1 MIRQVLRRRCWVTL
15 GRGSPHQRAQCSEQT
30 GHLRVY
36 STTSRLIVFGI
47 ETSCDDTAIGI
58 VDDERNILGEAAHSQ
73 LARHIEV
80 GGIIP
85 PVARDMHAENIAQV
99 AQDAL
104 KQCPV
109 PLEEMTAIAVTTR
122 PGMALSLRVGFE
134 FARDLARKHR
144 KPLIPVH
151 HMQAHATA
159 VRLKHRVEFP
169 YLVLLASG
177 GHCQLA
183 VVRAIDDFVLLGQT
197 IDDAPGEA
205 LDKVARRLK
214 LHKLPECRLISGGA
228 AIELLARGA
237 NPHAFPFPEPMMDY
251 RSCDFSFSGLKNSVF
266 REITRLE
273 KRHGIE
279 ADALVPELGD
289 ICASV
294 QRVTVQHL
302 VRRTQRALEFCS
314 RRGLLPPLPSDEE
327 GQEATAP
334 PTVVVAGGVAC
345 NGVLRDALAQ
355 MCDHLG
361 ATFVATP
368 AGLCSDNG
376 LMIAWNGLEV
386 YAASPATVVE
396 DLDSFRVERRCP
408 LGKDISQSV
417 AQASIRL
424 QKIKL
429 RFS

>member
-1 MIRQVLRRRCWVTL
+1 MGLD
-15 GRGSPHQRAQCSEQT
+15 
-30 GHLRVY
+30 
-36 STTSRLIVFGI
+36 SRLQIVLF
-47 ETSCDDTAIGI
+47 
-58 VDDERNILGEAAHSQ
+58 
-73 LARHIEV
+73 
-80 GGIIP
+80 
-85 PVARDMHAENIAQV
+85 
-99 AQDAL
+99 
-104 KQCPV
+104 
-109 PLEEMTAIAVTTR
+109 TTWFA
-122 PGMALSLRVGFE
+122 ALSSTISLSSQSSSSPSYSAERPD
-134 FARDLARKHR
+134 RR
-144 KPLIPVH
+144 
-151 HMQAHATA
+151 
-159 VRLKHRVEFP
+159 RVEFP

-396 DLDSFRVERRCP
+396 DLDSYRVERRCP
-408 LGKDISQSV
+408 LGKDISQEKEKRLSNSKVVLKTEAAV
-417 AQASIRL
+417 AAVIRF
-424 QKIKL
+424 IV
-429 RFS
+429 